1 MLILEFLCMIV
12 LYATRK
18 VITSINDDDN
28 LGDMLFLLLA
38 GFGTLFLTLDAIEKV
53 IGWF

>member
-1 MLILEFLCMIV
+1 MVV

-18 VITSINDDDN
+18 TITSLNDDDN

-38 GFGTLFLTLDAIEKV
+38 GFGTLFLLLDAIEKV

>member
-1 MLILEFLCMIV
+1 MIV
-12 LYATRK
+12 LYATRN
-18 VITSINDDDN
+18 VITSLNDDDN

-38 GFGTLFLTLDAIEKV
+38 GFGVLFLTLDAIEKV

>member
-18 VITSINDDDN
+18 TITSLNDDDN

-38 GFGTLFLTLDAIEKV
+38 GFGTLFLVLDAIEKV

>member
-1 MLILEFLCMIV
+1 MLILEFLCLIL

-18 VITSINDDDN
+18 AITSLNNDDN
-28 LGDMLFLLLA
+28 LGDMLFILLV
-38 GFGTLFLTLDAIEKV
+38 GFGVLFLVLDAIEKV

>member
-1 MLILEFLCMIV
+1 MLILEFLCMVV

-18 VITSINDDDN
+18 TITSLNDDDN

-38 GFGTLFLTLDAIEKV
+38 GFGTLFLLLDAIEKV